1 MLNNINALNALKAPV
16 RQVEGRVYVYNA
28 DGSTAYTFRH
38 DNYLKEFTVERIGD
52 NSKFFGYGVS
62 HKANIKVIDKDRT
75 LTLSTANQIY
85 PYFVNRSTGTPSS
98 VFPYPYLDITE
109 IHRDENTNELSI
121 TCYDPLYKAMEH
133 KVSELTLTTPY
144 TLKQFINACGELL
157 GLSGVLLINISDT
170 AFSLSYSEGAN
181 FEGTESIRDALNSA
195 AEVTQTIYYIDKNN
209 KLVFRKLDGDG
220 DALLNIGKDDYYTLI
235 SRTNRKLTTL
245 VSATELGDNL
255 TASTGEIGTTQY
267 IRDNPFWDLRE
278 DRATL
283 LNSAINSVGNL
294 TINQFECEW
303 RGNYLL
309 EIGDKI
315 SLTTKDN
322 NEVFSYL
329 LDDVTTYNGTL
340 SEKTQW
346 SYTDNDA
353 ETDATPVTL
362 GDTIKQTYAK
372 VDKVNKQID
381 LVVSDTNAN
390 TDAIS
395 SLRVNT
401 ESISLSVEE
410 TKKSMEDGFDNVNE
424 SVSTLSSQVSDFKI
438 KSDEALLNFRTEIET
453 NGIDKVTTET
463 GFTFNNEGLT
473 VSKTD
478 SEMKTQI
485 TEDGMTVYKDDEAVL
500 KANNVGV
507 NAVNLHATTYL
518 IIGTNSRFEDF
529 GDNRTGCFW
538 IGD

>member
-16 RQVEGRVYVYNA
+16 RQIEGRAYVYNA